1 MIYCATK
8 FTYDRDRRRFTA
20 EASDFGPAPF
30 MHRVYNDA
38 MDMGIKV
45 RGKNSV
51 VLFYLTTE
59 RKDAEGDVK
68 QGGQGQHWFRK
79 QSANPDRA
87 QECIALLAWK
97 NHQRHD
103 ATQYPNQR
111 ETQA

>member
-1 MIYCATK
+1 MIYCATQ

-59 RKDAEGDVK
+59 RKDAEGDVTCWEFEPNAMDSLK
-68 QGGQGQHWFRK
+68 LNLGPVK
-79 QSANPDRA
+79 
-87 QECIALLAWK
+87 LLIF
-97 NHQRHD
+97 ND
-103 ATQYPNQR
+103 
-111 ETQA
+111 